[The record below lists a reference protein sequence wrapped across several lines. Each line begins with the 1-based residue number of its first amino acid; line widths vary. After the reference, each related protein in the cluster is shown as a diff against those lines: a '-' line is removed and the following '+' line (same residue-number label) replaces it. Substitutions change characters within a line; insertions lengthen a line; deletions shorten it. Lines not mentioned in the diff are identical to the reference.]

1 MTYKNSVELTGIVG
15 AARHTTVSGKRL
27 CHFNVATNLAYK
39 TSDGCPVIETTWHDC
54 QYWEK
59 DDKEYPVDL
68 KRGTKV
74 HVCGMLVNQR
84 YTGTDGVQRN
94 SVSIRVHSVKMIDG
108 EGNLEMEIEKND
120 KS

>member
-1 MTYKNSVELTGIVG
+1 MTFKNAIELVGIIGSV
-15 AARHTTVSGKRL
+15 RHTEVRGRRL
-27 CHFNVATNLAYK
+27 CQFTVATNYAYSSK
-39 TSDGCPVIETTWHDC
+39 ESGPVIETTWHDC

-59 DDKEYPVDL
+59 DGKEYPVDL
-68 KRGTKV
+68 KRGSLV
-74 HVCGMLVNQR
+74 QVCGMLVNQR